1 MNSFKKKQK
10 RKLSGLIE
18 IEMQLK
24 FFYFVVFYG
33 RWNFYYRSELQYY
46 CDFFCNFKKQLIIL
60 VDGICWYLKQNIRF
74 SSYML
79 ETILLFWPLRQTY
92 D

>member
-1 MNSFKKKQK
+1 MEDETSIT
-10 RKLSGLIE
+10 GL
-18 IEMQLK
+18 
-24 FFYFVVFYG
+24 
-33 RWNFYYRSELQYY
+33 
-46 CDFFCNFKKQLIIL
+46 CDLFSNFKRQIIVL
-60 VDGICWYLKQNIRF
+60 VDGICWYLKQNIGF